1 MPVCLQVPITLYLM
15 THAYFCLYH
24 ALSNL
29 LIRRVRHALAGR
41 GAVAQVGSA
50 AQRSRHVQP
59 RCRQCLPA
67 CLPACQSVGCTPG
80 VQQHAIA
87 QPQHC

>member
-67 CLPACQSVGCTPG
+67 SLLAAHQVCSNMPLLS
-80 VQQHAIA
+80 HSIA
-87 QPQHC
+87 DGNV